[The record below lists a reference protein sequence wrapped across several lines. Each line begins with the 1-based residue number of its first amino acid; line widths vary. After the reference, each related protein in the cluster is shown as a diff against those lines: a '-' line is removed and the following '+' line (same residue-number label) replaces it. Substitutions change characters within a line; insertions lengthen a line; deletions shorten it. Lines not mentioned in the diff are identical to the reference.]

1 AQTGETGFH
10 FVDEAAPPLALR
22 DIALEIIR
30 RGLQVTWW
38 TNIRF
43 EKTFTRD
50 LCRLLAMS
58 GCIAVTGGLEVAS
71 DRLLALMEKG
81 VTVKQVAN
89 VCKGFTDAGILVHA
103 YLMYG
108 FPTETEQETIDSLE
122 VVRQLFSQNL
132 IQSAFWHQFA
142 MTVHSPVGLNP
153 SKYHVE
159 RIGPEFE
166 GFANNDLYHNDPTG
180 ADHEAYGPGL
190 NTALY
195 NYLHGNGLSFDLQ
208 AFFDFDIPNT
218 TVAPNLIEQEIA
230 TRGYD
235 PVDKTDLYAVWHQVH
250 IEQLPI
256 SQRDHQ
262 VTFTHPFGEEQMIL
276 SSSVSNYFA
285 HKGSLLEISNG
296 KGMSLTTLL
305 TQLQELTSTS
315 AEDIVKSSWWQ
326 RLRTTVLIVI
336 RRS

>member
-1 AQTGETGFH
+1 
-10 FVDEAAPPLALR
+10 
-22 DIALEIIR
+22 
-30 RGLQVTWW
+30 
-38 TNIRF
+38 
-43 EKTFTRD
+43 
-50 LCRLLAMS
+50 
-58 GCIAVTGGLEVAS
+58 
-71 DRLLALMEKG
+71 
-81 VTVKQVAN
+81 
-89 VCKGFTDAGILVHA
+89 
-103 YLMYG
+103 MYG

-122 VVRQLFSQNL
+122 VVRQLFSHNL

-142 MTVHSPVGLNP
+142 ITVHSPVGLNP

-285 HKGSLLEISNG
+285 QKGSLLEISNG